1 MSNESRKELFFN
13 RVTIV
18 GVGLI
23 GASFALAL
31 RKKGLCKTIHGYGR
45 KEANLKRA
53 KDKGII
59 DDYSLYARDACEGAD
74 LILLSTP
81 VGTFRDIIA
90 EASDSIK
97 KGAVVTDVGSVK
109 GRLVLELEA
118 LMPEGVSYIGSHPI
132 AGSDRSGI
140 DDARADLFNNARCI
154 ITPTKDSD
162 KDALRKVSSVW
173 ETIDGRV
180 EQMDPF
186 RHDEIYAALSHLP
199 HIIAYALV
207 NIANDIDP
215 DNIGYA
221 GRGFKDTT
229 RIAMSS
235 PEMWRDISLSNKENL
250 IRMIDI
256 FKDNLDRIKKYLED
270 GDASGIEKE
279 FLRAQILRK
288 KLDS

>member
-1 MSNESRKELFFN
+1 MAEDLFFN
-13 RVTIV
+13 KVSII

-31 RKKGLCKTIHGYGR
+31 RKKGLCKTIYGYGR
-45 KEANLKRA
+45 KEENLKRA

-59 DDYSLYARDACEGAD
+59 DDYSLDVREACGGSD

-90 EASDSIK
+90 EISDSIK

-109 GRLVLELEA
+109 GRLVLELES

-162 KDALRKVSSVW
+162 NDALRKVSSVW
-173 ETIDGRV
+173 ETIGGRV

-186 RHDEIYAALSHLP
+186 KHDEIYAALSHLP

-235 PEMWRDISLSNKENL
+235 PEIWRDISLSNKENL
-250 IRMIDI
+250 IRMIDS
-256 FKDNLDRIKKYLED
+256 FKGNLDRIKKHLEE